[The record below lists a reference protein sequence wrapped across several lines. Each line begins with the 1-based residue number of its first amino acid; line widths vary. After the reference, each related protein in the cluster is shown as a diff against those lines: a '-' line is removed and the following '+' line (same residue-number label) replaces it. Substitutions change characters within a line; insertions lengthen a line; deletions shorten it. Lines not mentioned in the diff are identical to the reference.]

1 MKKGVAPLPALRRSI
16 RSARVPTRLV
26 EEPAV
31 DSQDD
36 APADTPAD
44 TPVVVGLRQQV
55 EQLQA
60 QLLASATLPAAPGS
74 PVASSSRGWEETV
87 PVAEPTLL
95 LPPAVQPPAQ
105 DLLANALRQMAAPPA
120 TGEHLGVTTDIAQF
134 FVLGA
139 TLDPKVKAKIRE
151 GAYVELG
158 SLSSPS
164 GSSVSVSM
172 GTDGQP
178 TIALTPVRARP
189 PATIL
194 EWIRLFT
201 TYASVYVETHPD
213 EAPSLFSYIIIITD
227 LQTRHAHRLSHYL
240 LGYKKVLRDTLVK
253 GFSEGFR
260 IPSSVKNVLSTNNCY
275 NHQSSTTHA
284 VFVSSKLD
292 RELAMG
298 RLAGPFDVP
307 TPINVIISPLGVV
320 PKKTPGEYRLIHDL
334 SFPKFNSVNSHINKF
349 HTEVSYE
356 LLDHC
361 ITIIQAIGP
370 KCLIAKADIKDAFR
384 IIPIHPDDYRLLG
397 FSWDNKFYHDKC
409 LPMGCSTSCQT
420 FELFATSLQWILLSV
435 LGVRHVSHIL
445 DDFIFFGPFGSPLC
459 ATGLQAFI
467 ALTDS
472 LNIPLRMDKTVLP
485 SNVVSLHG
493 IEIDTG
499 LMQMRLPHD
508 KLLEARYKITTVYKR
523 KKVTLREMQS
533 LIGTL
538 NFACKVVMPGRTF
551 LRRLIVC
558 VSMLKRDWT

>member
-1 MKKGVAPLPALRRSI
+1 MPKAKAKGLKKGVAPLPALRRSI
-16 RSARVPTRLV
+16 RSARAPTRLV

-105 DLLANALRQMAAPPA
+105 DLLANALRQMTAPPA

-158 SLSSPS
+158 SLSSPT

-178 TIALTPVRARP
+178 SIALTSVRARP

-213 EAPSLFSYIIIITD
+213 EAPSLFSYVTVITD
-227 LQTRHAHRLSHYL
+227 LQTRH
-240 LGYKKVLRDTLVK
+240 G
-253 GFSEGFR
+253 GFAWRVYDERFR
-260 IPSSVKNVLSTNNCY
+260 RVRAMAPQMPWHITNW
-275 NHQSSTTHA
+275 
-284 VFVSSKLD
+284 D
-292 RELAMG
+292 LAMG
-298 RLAGPFDVP
+298 A
-307 TPINVIISPLGVV
+307 
-320 PKKTPGEYRLIHDL
+320 
-334 SFPKFNSVNSHINKF
+334 
-349 HTEVSYE
+349 
-356 LLDHC
+356 
-361 ITIIQAIGP
+361 IQ
-370 KCLIAKADIKDAFR
+370 
-384 IIPIHPDDYRLLG
+384 
-397 FSWDNKFYHDKC
+397 
-409 LPMGCSTSCQT
+409 
-420 FELFATSLQWILLSV
+420 
-435 LGVRHVSHIL
+435 
-445 DDFIFFGPFGSPLC
+445 
-459 ATGLQAFI
+459 
-467 ALTDS
+467 
-472 LNIPLRMDKTVLP
+472 
-485 SNVVSLHG
+485 SNVPFVRQGAPPTQSPFHNG
-493 IEIDTG
+493 RRPDARG
-499 LMQMRLPHD
+499 LCNDFNYRG
-508 KLLEARYKITTVYKR
+508 KCARQQCR
-523 KKVTLREMQS
+523 
-533 LIGTL
+533 
-538 NFACKVVMPGRTF
+538 FAHVCNVCGRSGHSGRTCRSAQPAPRKGRAGF
-551 LRRLIVC
+551 AVAGARPPP
-558 VSMLKRDWT
+558 